1 MPTVWEA
8 LCPDQL
14 ASTGSPLLSRV
25 PPCRGETHMT
35 DEDRPCD
42 ACDHPYKDHHYVA
55 EYGQRQCDFCI
66 HAQVAIP
73 CDDYQGDDDW
83 LARLVDGAREQSKYD
98 K

>member
-8 LCPDQL
+8 LCPYQL
-14 ASTGSPLLSRV
+14 ARTGSPLLPRV

-66 HAQVAIP
+66 HAQVVIP
-73 CDDYQGDDDW
+73 CEDFQDAGDW
-83 LARLVDGAREQSKYD
+83 LATMIDTARLTVKYD
-98 K
+98 L